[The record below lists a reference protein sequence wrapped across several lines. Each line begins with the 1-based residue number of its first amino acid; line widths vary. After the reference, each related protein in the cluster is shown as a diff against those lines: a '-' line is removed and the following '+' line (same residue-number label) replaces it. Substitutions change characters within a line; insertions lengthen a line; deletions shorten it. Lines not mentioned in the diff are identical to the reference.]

1 LSADIKIPFYVKK
14 FSISVAAMQKSKIL
28 YYKTVFITLLCYFVE
43 YFMIFSWLFYD
54 ILKKI
59 LTNSFYSVRMYE
71 KYEVKNM
78 ENITLEEIW
87 KKLEDLDSKLV
98 ELAEYIQSENL
109 KAKEAMSYTRDDLNF
124 LKHNMLLIR
133 QHEVNIKDELA
144 VLEEK

>member
-1 LSADIKIPFYVKK
+1 
-14 FSISVAAMQKSKIL
+14 
-28 YYKTVFITLLCYFVE
+28 
-43 YFMIFSWLFYD
+43 
-54 ILKKI
+54 
-59 LTNSFYSVRMYE
+59 
-71 KYEVKNM
+71 M